1 MSKEKRRSRNLRSW
15 EYKDQQSGLAFITS
29 FLDKA
34 DQIERKNRI
43 FNKEYPITVG
53 MSFCS
58 SLSRSLA
65 IFFCGLSLL
74 LSACE
79 SGYGP
84 RLSEAYVY
92 RDDDR
97 RIEGEQYNELVENPF
112 LSTEDH
118 PTSSFAVDADGGAY
132 SNVRRLIRDGIRPP
146 AAAIRSEEFI
156 NYFPM
161 DHPDPAPGEDIG
173 LSGEVSACPWAMEH
187 RLVRIGLKGRPLD
200 TLPASN
206 LVLLIDVSGSMRA
219 EDKLPLLQQALTLL
233 VEQLRPI
240 DRIALVT
247 YSGQSEVVL
256 PSTSGGDKVEILAA
270 IQELEAGGGTAGEAG
285 IHTAYQIAEDHFI
298 PNGNNRVIMATDGDF
313 NLGVAS
319 QDELIAL
326 IEEKRD
332 SGVLL
337 TTIGTGS
344 GNYQEGK
351 MEQLANHGNGTYEY
365 LDDLTQARKL
375 FVQEYS
381 KLFTVAIDVKVQVIF
396 NPTLIQAYR
405 LIGYEN
411 RTLDQAEFERDST
424 DAGEIG
430 AGQTI
435 TALYEVVPQVD
446 ASTKDTPSFTVQFRY
461 KKKPQSPSR
470 RLSLAVVDQGLAF
483 EAASEDHRWASA
495 MASAAL
501 VLRASTHR
509 GTATFA
515 TVLSW
520 MEAATEHDPYGYREE
535 AIKLMRKAQE
545 LYN

>member
-1 MSKEKRRSRNLRSW
+1 
-15 EYKDQQSGLAFITS
+15 
-29 FLDKA
+29 
-34 DQIERKNRI
+34 
-43 FNKEYPITVG
+43 
-53 MSFCS
+53 
-58 SLSRSLA
+58 
-65 IFFCGLSLL
+65 
-74 LSACE
+74 
-79 SGYGP
+79 
-84 RLSEAYVY
+84 
-92 RDDDR
+92 
-97 RIEGEQYNELVENPF
+97 
-112 LSTEDH
+112 
-118 PTSSFAVDADGGAY
+118 
-132 SNVRRLIRDGIRPP
+132 
-146 AAAIRSEEFI
+146 
-156 NYFPM
+156 
-161 DHPDPAPGEDIG
+161 
-173 LSGEVSACPWAMEH
+173 
-187 RLVRIGLKGRPLD
+187 
-200 TLPASN
+200 
-206 LVLLIDVSGSMRA
+206 VLLIDVSGSMRA